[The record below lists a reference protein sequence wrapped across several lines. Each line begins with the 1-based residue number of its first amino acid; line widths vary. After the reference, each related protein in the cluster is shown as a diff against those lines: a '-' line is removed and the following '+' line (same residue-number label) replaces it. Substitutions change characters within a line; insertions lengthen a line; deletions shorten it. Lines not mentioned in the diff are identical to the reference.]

1 MNLRI
6 PKTNDWRALKQ
17 PRLFADDG
25 AFPIQQWKQAAVWLF
40 AGLLLCLTVAGCS
53 GYLPFYIPLV
63 LAAGGLGIVW
73 VFLRPW
79 LAPFLVFLCAGL
91 PSLLIPLPG
100 HTMRPVEAALFL
112 CAAMIMIQRPSM
124 RMRFPH
130 VLALLFLGIAVI
142 SFWHVPVISHSLDS
156 YGADK
161 RLYAIFLLVLA
172 FFVGTFLIGYIPDI
186 PSFLC
191 LALLANL
198 PFLLIGGAQ
207 AFHIHLPSLLIPSQ
221 AIEVTQEGRL
231 SGPSDSPTT
240 FAFYLVELLA
250 LAVTTCVL
258 GERRWQ
264 RWISGLM
271 MIVILLE
278 LVGSG
283 TRSAVLAAI
292 LIIFIV
298 LVVTRHFKWLLALTL
313 AAIPLSIVSLSK
325 ILPQFTHGNASTTN
339 RLVLWQVALKL
350 IGSHPWIGIGL
361 EQFPT
366 YYAKLIFSQAD
377 ELNAAGISVH
387 NQYLELALESGIF
400 WLIAGVLLLLSILF
414 ICWKAYKPASRPQR
428 MLLLTTSVIIISYL
442 EISFVDVPLDK
453 SEAAVLLFL
462 LAGMALGSL
471 EHQRRQRI
479 PRFASFF
486 QSASFTTTSGV
497 LERVTGRFRAYQPAR
512 RLTSSLPTPYMRA
525 ARATQI
531 YDGPPPGQIRGD
543 LQITRPLPALGQL
556 ATSETLHNAPKT
568 GRTVI
573 IQLLSWAVA
582 IPIIFPTTA
591 LLTRY
596 LGPVEYGVYSF
607 TQPVMATCAL
617 FTMTGIDFW
626 LIRQLS
632 QQQRSEWSKTLSYTA
647 GTRLFTSLVV
657 SGLAALVI
665 IFLPLSYEE
674 RMLLILG
681 VGTLTFSFSYNCL
694 RAIYEDGFV
703 AEQQVSG
710 ISLLSTIN
718 RVTTAGL
725 IVLAVL
731 LHFSLIWTYIL
742 ITYSD
747 LPFFAVLHFYTR
759 KHFHIRLRFSFAYTW
774 KLLTE
779 SIAFTG
785 YDALALLS
793 GQADVLLLLPL
804 AGSLSV
810 GIYGLALR
818 ITNPLINI
826 AYVYVGSLYPVL
838 CARFEK
844 GRQEFSKLYHEAN
857 RILALGTVPLTI
869 FVVIEAPGIINLL
882 AGSSYAAAIWPT
894 RCLMISVALVFFSQ
908 LTLRAGMAIH
918 KERVIPLISGI
929 TLAVTLIGNVF
940 LIARWQALG
949 ASMTA
954 VLAEL
959 VSLSL
964 LLALVARQVNLW
976 KTLGTVLMVFLGN
989 VPGLAFLLWQRDLSL
1004 LALAPIFAVLT
1015 LLGYVATHTLTMQDV
1030 RTAQQIVK
1038 VRRGTKSAAVS

>member
-1 MNLRI
+1 MSLKI
-6 PKTNDWRALKQ
+6 LKTNGWRALKQ
-17 PRLFADDG
+17 PRLSADDG
-25 AFPIQQWKQAAVWLF
+25 AFPLQPWKQAAVLLF
-40 AGLLLCLTVAGCS
+40 SSLVLCLIVAGCS
-53 GYLPFYIPLV
+53 GYLPFYIPLALV
-63 LAAGGLGIVW
+63 VGSLVIVW
-73 VFLRPW
+73 AFLRPW
-79 LAPFLVFLCAGL
+79 LAPLLVFLGAGL

-112 CAAMIMIQRPSM
+112 CAAIIITQRPLM

-130 VLALLFLGIAVI
+130 VLALLFLGIAII

-161 RLYAIFLLVLA
+161 RLYAIILLVLA
-172 FFVGTFLIGYIPDI
+172 LFVGTFLIGYIPDI
-186 PSFLC
+186 SSFLC
-191 LALLANL
+191 IALLANL

-207 AFHIHLPSLLIPSQ
+207 ALHIHLPSLLIPSQ
-221 AIEVTQEGRL
+221 AIEVMQEGRL

-240 FAFYLVELLA
+240 FAFYLVELLVM
-250 LAVTTCVL
+250 AVTCCSL

-271 MIVILLE
+271 MIVIIVE
-278 LVGSG
+278 LAGSG
-283 TRSAVLAAI
+283 TRSAMLVAI
-292 LIIFIV
+292 LSIIIV
-298 LVVTRHFKWLLALTL
+298 LIVTRHFKWLLALTL
-313 AAIPLSIVSLSK
+313 AAIPLVIVSLNTLLLK
-325 ILPQFTHGNASTTN
+325 FTHNGSITD
-339 RLVLWQVALKL
+339 RLILWQVALKL
-350 IGSHPWIGIGL
+350 IESHPWIGIGL
-361 EQFPT
+361 EQFPI
-366 YYAKLIFSQAD
+366 YYAKLIFSQATA
-377 ELNAAGISVH
+377 LNSAGISVH
-387 NQYLELALESGIF
+387 NQYLEMGMESGIF
-400 WLIAGVLLLLSILF
+400 WPIVGVLLLLSILF
-414 ICWKAYKPASRPQR
+414 ICWKSYKPASRPQR
-428 MLLLTTSVIIISYL
+428 MLLLTTIVIIISYL
-442 EISFVDVPLDK
+442 EISLVDVPLDK
-453 SEAAVLLFL
+453 LEGAILLFL

-471 EHQRRQRI
+471 EQQRRR
-479 PRFASFF
+479 RARRLTTSF
-486 QSASFTTTSGV
+486 QPASFTTGQDI
-497 LERVTGRFRAYQPAR
+497 LERVTGRFRAYRPTT

-525 ARATQI
+525 ARTTQI

-556 ATSETLHNAPKT
+556 ATSETLQNAPKT
-568 GRTVI
+568 GRAVI
-573 IQLLSWAVA
+573 IQLLSWAIA

-607 TQPVMATCAL
+607 TLPVMATCAL
-617 FTMTGIDFW
+617 FTMTGIDSW
-626 LIRQLS
+626 LVRQLS
-632 QQQRSEWSKTLSYTA
+632 QQRRSEWSKTLSYTA
-647 GTRLFTSLVV
+647 GARLFISLAV

-694 RAIYEDGFV
+694 RAIYEDAFV
-703 AEQQVSG
+703 AEQQVSS

-747 LPFFAVLHFYTR
+747 LPFFIILHFYTR
-759 KHFHIRLRFSFAYTW
+759 KHFHMRLRFSFAYTW

-804 AGSLSV
+804 AGSLNV
-810 GIYGLALR
+810 GIYALALR

-826 AYVYVGSLYPVL
+826 AYVYVGSLYPAL
-838 CARFEK
+838 CAGFEK
-844 GRQEFSKLYHEAN
+844 GRQEFSKLYHESS
-857 RILALGTVPLTI
+857 RILALGTIPMTI

-894 RCLMISVALVFFSQ
+894 RFLMISVALVFFSQ
-908 LTLRAGMAIH
+908 LTLRAAMAIH
-918 KERVIPLISGI
+918 KERVIPFISGA
-929 TLAVTLIGNVF
+929 TLAVTLIGNVL
-940 LIARWQALG
+940 LIARWQAMG
-949 ASMTA
+949 ASITA

-976 KTLGTVLMVFLGN
+976 KTLGTILMILLGN
-989 VPGLAFLLWQRDLSL
+989 IPGLAFLLWQRELSL

-1015 LLGYVATHTLTMQDV
+1015 LLSYIATHTLTMQDV
-1030 RTAQQIVK
+1030 RIAQQIVK
-1038 VRRGTKSAAVS
+1038 VRRSTKSEVVS